1 MDAADPE
8 CMRLLKSRVKITGL
22 DPLGEPSP
30 YEVAAEEL
38 LREAEGHIGK
48 RKPILMFHGTLR

>member
-1 MDAADPE
+1 
-8 CMRLLKSRVKITGL
+8 MRLLKSRVKITGL